1 MTLWLSDLCQR
12 RLQLPA
18 VSEVENM
25 SHLRWIERTVYSVET
40 AKIQHSCDGQKDMRR
55 RVGRDLG
62 RQRKRSIC
70 SYPTEWAVEA
80 GQHWTRHDSLFAEK
94 IGDGRFFF

>member
-40 AKIQHSCDGQKDMRR
+40 AKSSIPVTARR
-55 RVGRDLG
+55 YAETRW
-62 RQRKRSIC
+62 KRFGTAEETSIC

-80 GQHWTRHDSLFAEK
+80 GQHWTLP
-94 IGDGRFFF
+94 